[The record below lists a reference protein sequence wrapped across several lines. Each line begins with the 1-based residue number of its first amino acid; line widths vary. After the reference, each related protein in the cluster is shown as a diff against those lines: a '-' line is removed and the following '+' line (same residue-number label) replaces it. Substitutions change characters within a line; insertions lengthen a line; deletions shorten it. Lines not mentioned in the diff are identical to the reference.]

1 MDKDNICKNHPYRK
15 ASRKCFYCKE
25 PICTTCQILK
35 SHHYFCSKKHYRLF
49 MIQELKSKLLASVK
63 KFQSGFKTG
72 WTKIKSHPSYV
83 IYSLLGIGLLVS
95 FILNAVNLSQL
106 KKMQREIYGVRKS
119 VQTSDSVRTVEE
131 MARHIDTLTVYSPP
145 ANAMVIQNRFDID
158 GESDNN
164 RVVTLSLNGELL
176 EALLVKDGKFS
187 FKNVKAKP
195 GDNNF
200 VVRSISEDG
209 SGVVLEKINFTYATP
224 TPSYLAKD
232 FSRGGLDEKRI
243 ALTFDGD
250 YEDNITSEILDILK
264 EENVRCTLF
273 ITGRFMRR
281 YGDLVK
287 RMMEENHVIG
297 NHTWTHP
304 HLTSFEKNRKHDTL
318 PDISEK
324 LLHQELM
331 KTAELFYQITRK
343 KMAPYW
349 RAPYGEH
356 NAEIRT
362 WAAGAGFRQ
371 IGWTLGKSWADGM
384 DTLDWVADTSATYYH
399 SADEIAEKIIT
410 FGDGKKSGAN
420 GAVILMHLGSQR
432 NGDYPH
438 LKLPQIIQEMKK
450 KGYTFV
456 TIPEML

>member
-1 MDKDNICKNHPYRK
+1 MEKDKICKNHPYRK
-15 ASRKCFYCKE
+15 ASRKCYYCKE

-35 SHHYFCSKKHYRLF
+35 SHHYFCSERHYRLF
-49 MIQELKSKLLASVK
+49 MLQGLKSKLL
-63 KFQSGFKTG
+63 GFFGKIQKG
-72 WTKIKSHPSYV
+72 VRSARVKIKSKPSNL
-83 IYSLLGIGLLVS
+83 IYILLGLGLLVS
-95 FILNAVNLSQL
+95 IVLNIMNQSQL
-106 KKMQREIYGVRKS
+106 RKMQREIYGVQKS
-119 VQTSDSVRTVEE
+119 VQAADSAKTVEE

-158 GESDNN
+158 GESENN

-176 EALLVKDGKFS
+176 QALLVKNRKFS

-195 GDNNF
+195 GDNKF

-209 SGVVLEKINFTYATP
+209 SGVVLEEINFKYATP
-224 TPSYLAKD
+224 TPSYLARD
-232 FSRGGLDEKRI
+232 FSRGSLSEKKI

-250 YEDNITSEILDILK
+250 YEDNITTEILDILK
-264 EENVRCTLF
+264 QENIRCTLF

-287 RMMEENHVIG
+287 RMVRENHVIG

-304 HLTSFEKNRKHDTL
+304 HLTSFETNRKHETL
-318 PDISEK
+318 PGISEK
-324 LLHQELM
+324 MLQQELM
-331 KTAELFYQITRK
+331 KTAELFYQVTGK
-343 KMAPYW
+343 KMSPYW

-371 IGWTLGKSWADGM
+371 IGWTLGKSWEDGM
-384 DTLDWVADTSATYYH
+384 DTLDWVADTTASYYY
-399 SADEIAEKIIT
+399 SADEIAEKIIH
-410 FGDGKKSGAN
+410 FGEGKKSGAN

-432 NGDYPH
+432 NSDYPH
-438 LKLPQIIQEMKK
+438 LKLPLIIREMKK
-450 KGYTFV
+450 KGYEFV
-456 TIPEML
+456 TVPEML